1 MVVVAAFNLL
11 GDALRDALDP
21 SAVMTIRKAGTAV
34 PGDEK
39 EDGKGSHAEKGE
51 GAV

>member
-1 MVVVAAFNLL
+1 MTEPVLSVRNLHVAFHYKK
-11 GDALRDALDP
+11 R
-21 SAVMTIRKAGTAV
+21 VMTIRKAGTAV